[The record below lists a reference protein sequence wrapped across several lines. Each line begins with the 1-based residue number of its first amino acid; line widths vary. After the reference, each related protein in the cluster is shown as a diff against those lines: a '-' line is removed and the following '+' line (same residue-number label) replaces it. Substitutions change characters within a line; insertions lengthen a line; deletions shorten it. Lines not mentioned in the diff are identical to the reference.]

1 VKKKLITILILIL
14 FSCNFSKAQTDKGP
28 FYNNRFNDILTYIE
42 NKDYYTAIKK
52 MDELLHSYPNDALIY
67 YNRGVVNYLLND
79 YIAARKNIEKA
90 KSLGFDQ
97 KPNFVN
103 FITSKEYLVKILSKH
118 YIDFA
123 LLNPNKNYKQNFG
136 RKDSLRGA
144 LRPERTCYDVY
155 YYNLTVKVLPST
167 KSIEGNNVIY
177 FKTTQTTNRI
187 QIDLSQNLSISSITW
202 QGREQKFTR
211 IDDAVFIN
219 FDTFIQNDKKES
231 IRVNYAGKPRI
242 APSPP
247 WDAGFVWKH
256 NRFNWW
262 VGVSCEQLGA
272 SSWWPCKDHL
282 SDKPDSMTINVQVPQ
297 KYQAIANGNL
307 RSTKPIST
315 QYTNFEWF
323 VSYPINSYGV
333 TFYMGKFD
341 NINEKY
347 TNANGSYS
355 FDYYVLHQHLNKA
368 KKFYNQMK
376 DIVKI
381 YEDLYGEYP
390 YKNDGLGMVEAPF
403 AGMEHQSA
411 IAIGDEYGK
420 NTPWNYKNNPY
431 NYLLIHETAH
441 EWWGNTVTMADM
453 ADAWLSEG
461 FTTYTEQLFME
472 KEFGYS
478 EYLYAAS
485 NNMKEIFNVWPIV
498 GYRDVNDN
506 SFIGGDIYN
515 KGASVLNNLRCC
527 IDNDSLFFA
536 IIKGFYKENMF
547 KTIATKDF
555 TDYVNT
561 KTQHDYSDFFNKFL
575 YDAEPPILEYK
586 YLQKNDTLTLNY
598 KWINVGKNFTMPFSI
613 SINDLRNIRLIASS
627 EPQTIIIENVKSFYL
642 PNENR
647 YNKDIIGKNSLTYF
661 WTSWNSLTSW
671 KM

>member
-1 VKKKLITILILIL
+1 MKKKLISIIIYILL
-14 FSCNFSKAQTDKGP
+14 FCNIINAQTEKGT
-28 FYNNRFNDILTYIE
+28 FYYKRFNDIVSLIK

-52 MDELLHSYPNDALIY
+52 MDEFLHSFPDDAVIY
-67 YNRGVVNYLLND
+67 YNRGLVHFLMND
-79 YIAARKNIEKA
+79 YEHARKDIEKA
-90 KSLGFDQ
+90 KSLGFNEKQD
-97 KPNFVN
+97 FVN
-103 FITSKEYLVKILSKH
+103 YITSKEYLVKLLSKH

-155 YYNLTVKVLPST
+155 YYNLTVKILPST
-167 KSIEGNNVIY
+167 KSIEGNNVVY
-177 FKTTQTTNRI
+177 FKTKDTTNRI
-187 QIDLSQNLSISSITW
+187 QIDLSQNLQICSIKW
-202 QGREQKFTR
+202 KGREQKFTR

-219 FDTFIQNDKKES
+219 FDMYIQKNEKES
-231 IRVNYAGKPRI
+231 ITIYYSGKPRI

-247 WDAGFVWKH
+247 WDAGFVWKR
-256 NRFNWW
+256 NRLNWW

-282 SDKPDSMTINVQVPQ
+282 SDKPDSMSINVQVPK
-297 KYQAIANGNL
+297 KYQAVANGNL
-307 RSTKPIST
+307 RSTKIIDSK
-315 QYTNFEWF
+315 YTNYEWF
-323 VSYPINSYGV
+323 VSYPINSYCV
-333 TFYMGKFD
+333 TFYMGKFE

-368 KKFYNQMK
+368 KTFYSQMK
-376 DIVKI
+376 DIVTV

-390 YKNDGLGMVEAPF
+390 YKNDGIGMVEAPF

-420 NTPWNYKNNPY
+420 NTPWNYKNIPY

-461 FTTYTEQLFME
+461 FTTYSEQLFME
-472 KEFGYS
+472 KKFGYS
-478 EYLYAAS
+478 EYLKAAS
-485 NNMKEIFNVWPIV
+485 NNMQEIFNIWPIV
-498 GYRDVNDN
+498 GYKDVNDN

-515 KGASVLNNLRCC
+515 KGATVLNNLRCC

-536 IIKGFYKENMF
+536 IIKGFYTENRF
-547 KTIATKDF
+547 KSIATKDF
-555 TDYVNT
+555 TNYVNT
-561 KTQHDYSDFFNKFL
+561 RTKHDYSDFFNTFL
-575 YDAEPPILEYK
+575 YNAEPPILEYQFT
-586 YLQKNDTLTLNY
+586 QKNDTLTFSY
-598 KWINVGKNFTMPFSI
+598 KWINVGKNFTMPLSI
-613 SINDLRNIRLIASS
+613 TTNDSRNIRLIASY
-627 EPQTIIIENVKSFYL
+627 EPQTIVLENVKSFYI

-661 WTSWNSLTSW
+661 WTSWNSLTSL
-671 KM
+671 KL